1 MKGTHCPPSNI
12 IHKLSNTECVS
23 KREKWE
29 GVRVHKTIIVSEC
42 RKWGRSGE
50 HTEGCGNATKGRHT
64 ASVLPSHSQLN
75 QGPLHKPRS
84 YSLWPTPL
92 PSQNSSSAYQHHS
105 FLVIPGW
112 RHLLYF
118 CGLIFLITFLICKL
132 FSFLPWFIQC
142 GGKEQDSKQC
152 NIMETIYNYYGK
164 GYIHGTTGS
173 HQVTYR
179 HKIILLFHFLK
190 VHCPLTA
197 RSWLLSL
204 CI

>member
-1 MKGTHCPPSNI
+1 MC
-12 IHKLSNTECVS
+12 L
-23 KREKWE
+23 REKWE

-50 HTEGCGNATKGRHT
+50 HREGCGNATKGRHT
-64 ASVLPSHSQLN
+64 ASVLPSYSQLH
-75 QGPLHKPRS
+75 QGPLHKSRS

-132 FSFLPWFIQC
+132 FSFPDL
-142 GGKEQDSKQC
+142 
-152 NIMETIYNYYGK
+152 YNTEEKNKILDNPILWKLYNNYCDK
-164 GYIHGTTGS
+164 GYIHGTTDS

-179 HKIILLFHFLK
+179 HKIRLLFYFLK

-197 RSWLLSL
+197 RSWPLFFVSNPKWKRTTLAVK
-204 CI
+204 ITKNIPK

>member
-1 MKGTHCPPSNI
+1 MTQLIQPGTLAGCLPYANMVLDAGNAEMKGTHCSPSNI
-12 IHKLSNTECVS
+12 THKFSNTECVS

-50 HTEGCGNATKGRHT
+50 HTEGYGNATKGRHT
-64 ASVLPSHSQLN
+64 ASVLPSYSQLN
-75 QGPLHKPRS
+75 QVPLHKRRS

-112 RHLLYF
+112 RHILYF

-132 FSFLPWFIQC
+132 FSFPDLHNTEE
-142 GGKEQDSKQC
+142 K
-152 NIMETIYNYYGK
+152 N
-164 GYIHGTTGS
+164 
-173 HQVTYR
+173 
-179 HKIILLFHFLK
+179 KILDNLIL
-190 VHCPLTA
+190 
-197 RSWLLSL
+197 
-204 CI
+204 